1 MTGVAEMER
10 KEITCNWDF
19 FVVLAT
25 RGTTLCLTVLCRTCI
40 TKAAKNTKLYQNP
53 IEFYDVSLGNRCD
66 GKMHKS
72 LSTSCVA
79 YETEGIS
86 VQLHPTVSA

>member
-1 MTGVAEMER
+1 MTGVADMER
-10 KEITCNWDF
+10 RGITCNWDF

-25 RGTTLCLTVLCRTCI
+25 RGTTFCLTVLCRTCI
-40 TKAAKNTKLYQNP
+40 TKAAKNTKLYRNP
-53 IEFYDVSLGNRCD
+53 IEFYDASLGNRCD
-66 GKMHKS
+66 GRMHKS